1 MTLRPRADLH
11 THSVASGHAFSTID
25 QLAGAARDRGLEL
38 LAVTDHG
45 PALSGAPDGQY
56 FGNLRILPCEIAGVA
71 LLTGVEAN
79 TLPDAPSGLDLPDSV
94 LESLDIVGVGL
105 HPVDGVVREDA
116 EGNTAALVR
125 ALANPRVDVLTH
137 PGRGKW
143 RIDVDRVVAAAA
155 QAGVAVEVNNHSF
168 GRVLSGADVE
178 QELSFLRAA
187 LSAGCPF
194 SICSD
199 AHYETRVG
207 NFTNALEIAED
218 LGVPEDR
225 VVNRDA
231 ESVRAFL
238 LARRPRPHMDGR
250 WDG

>member
-1 MTLRPRADLH
+1 MLRLLADLH

-25 QLAGAARDRGLEL
+25 QLAAAARDRGLEV

-79 TLPDAPSGLDLPDSV
+79 TLDSPSGLDLPDRV
-94 LESLDIVGVGL
+94 LESLDVVAVGL
-105 HPVDGVVREDA
+105 HPVDGVAAEDA
-116 EGNTAALVR
+116 EANTEALEL
-125 ALANPRVDVLTH
+125 ALANPLVDVLTH

-155 QAGVAVEVNNHSF
+155 EAGVAVEVNNHSF
-168 GRVLSGADVE
+168 GRVLAGADVA
-178 QELSFLRAA
+178 QELAFLQRA
-187 LSAGCPF
+187 LDAGCPF

-207 NFTNALEIAED
+207 DFTNALEIAED
-218 LGVPEDR
+218 LGVPPER

-238 LARRPRPHMDGR
+238 LGRRARPHMDGR